1 MFPAARQPACPLLHH
16 DSLKCSSFLSDY
28 SKSTAGFIIMSE
40 AEQIRIREDDLNSTE
55 GKVLCGMYVYDV
67 TVISK
72 TYPPIVID
80 FSLKLS

>member
-1 MFPAARQPACPLLHH
+1 
-16 DSLKCSSFLSDY
+16 
-28 SKSTAGFIIMSE
+28 MSE
-40 AEQIRIREDDLNSTE
+40 AEQIRIREDDSNSTE